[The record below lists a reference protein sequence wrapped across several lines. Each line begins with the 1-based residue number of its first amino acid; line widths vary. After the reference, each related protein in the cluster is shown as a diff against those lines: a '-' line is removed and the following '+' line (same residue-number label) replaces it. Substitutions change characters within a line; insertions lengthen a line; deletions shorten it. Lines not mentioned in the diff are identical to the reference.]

1 MVFAVGKVQAVFC
14 RQHLARLFISA
25 EVVFVANRLT
35 VIIHPIENDV
45 AMRMLTVDMLGDD
58 VLRVF
63 DAHQFHVV
71 VGDLQHQRIIRLQ
84 AFAIFRRE
92 IERGVSDN
100 ILYLVIE
107 QCL

>member
-1 MVFAVGKVQAVFC
+1 MW
-14 RQHLARLFISA
+14 
-25 EVVFVANRLT
+25 
-35 VIIHPIENDV
+35 
-45 AMRMLTVDMLGDD
+45 MLTVDMPGDD

-71 VGDLQHQRIIRLQ
+71 VGDLQHQRIVRLQ
-84 AFAIFRRE
+84 VFAVFRRE

-107 QCL
+107 QRL